1 MIQNHLFKNHKK
13 AMESVASQLIEF
25 CEVANSF

>member
-1 MIQNHLFKNHKK
+1 MIQNRPFNDYEK
-13 AMESVASQLIEF
+13 AMESVASHLIEF